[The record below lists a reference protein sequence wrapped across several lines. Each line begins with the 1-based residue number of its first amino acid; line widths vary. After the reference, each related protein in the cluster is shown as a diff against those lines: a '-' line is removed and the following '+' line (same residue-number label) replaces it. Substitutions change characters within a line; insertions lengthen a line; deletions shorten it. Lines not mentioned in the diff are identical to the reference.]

1 MKNRTRERQR
11 ISGNGMKIAVG
22 IICAVLILYLL
33 SIVVMLLWG
42 FLTSLKSESDFID
55 NVLGLPKTI
64 KGDEYSSYY
73 TLFQFKNYT
82 DVIRQFHYTADTS
95 FYSGQ
100 KLVQHVSE
108 QNFFTMLMNSLLY
121 SLGNGFLQAIIPAIM
136 AYMCAKYPYKFS
148 KAVYMVVLIV
158 MTLPIVGAYPSELLL
173 LRNLG
178 LYDTWY
184 GNFIQRC
191 SFTGMYFLVFYE
203 FFKGMPDTYS
213 EAAEIDGASQFVVMF
228 RVYMPLAAKMI
239 GSVLLIRFIFFWND
253 FSSIEL
259 YMPTHPT
266 LAYFIYLLPSGK
278 LSNDFGGKVTIVIS
292 ACMILALPT
301 IILFLLLHNKLMGS
315 MTLGGIKE

>member
-1 MKNRTRERQR
+1 MDAFQIVLFVIVTLYVVSMIFVMAFGLLNSVKSWVDFQRGNIFGLPRKEYGWHFDNYKTTFEMFYVTVKELGEAPREVYLMEMFLN
-11 ISGNGMKIAVG
+11 SFAYSIAMTLFCMATEIVMAY
-22 IICAVLILYLL
+22 AVSKYEFRFRKFIYGVAV
-33 SIVVMLLWG
+33 VVMLIPIIGSLASEVQFADFFG
-42 FLTSLKSESDFID
+42 FKDSLIGVCIMKCKFP
-55 NVLGLPKTI
+55 GL
-64 KGDEYSSYY
+64 
-73 TLFQFKNYT
+73 
-82 DVIRQFHYTADTS
+82 
-95 FYSGQ
+95 
-100 KLVQHVSE
+100 
-108 QNFFTMLMNSLLY
+108 
-121 SLGNGFLQAIIPAIM
+121 
-136 AYMCAKYPYKFS
+136 
-148 KAVYMVVLIV
+148 
-158 MTLPIVGAYPSELLL
+158 
-173 LRNLG
+173 
-178 LYDTWY
+178 
-184 GNFIQRC
+184 
-191 SFTGMYFLVFYE
+191 YFLVFYE

-228 RVYMPLAAKMI
+228 RIYMPLAAKMI

>member
-33 SIVVMLLWG
+33 SIAVMLLWG

-203 FFKGMPDTYS
+203 FFKGMP
-213 EAAEIDGASQFVVMF
+213 
-228 RVYMPLAAKMI
+228 K
-239 GSVLLIRFIFFWND
+239 
-253 FSSIEL
+253 
-259 YMPTHPT
+259 
-266 LAYFIYLLPSGK
+266 
-278 LSNDFGGKVTIVIS
+278 
-292 ACMILALPT
+292 
-301 IILFLLLHNKLMGS
+301 
-315 MTLGGIKE
+315 

>member
-1 MKNRTRERQR
+1 
-11 ISGNGMKIAVG
+11 MKIAVG

-184 GNFIQRC
+184 GNFIPCVLRVFQGHAGHLQRGC
-191 SFTGMYFLVFYE
+191 RNRRRIAVRGNVQDIYAARGEDDRLGVAYKVYIFLELLFVDRIVYADAPDACVFHIPVA
-203 FFKGMPDTYS
+203 FGQTFKR
-213 EAAEIDGASQFVVMF
+213 F
-228 RVYMPLAAKMI
+228 R
-239 GSVLLIRFIFFWND
+239 R
-253 FSSIEL
+253 
-259 YMPTHPT
+259 
-266 LAYFIYLLPSGK
+266 
-278 LSNDFGGKVTIVIS
+278 
-292 ACMILALPT
+292 
-301 IILFLLLHNKLMGS
+301 
-315 MTLGGIKE
+315 